1 MSPRPG
7 CDESRARVLRP
18 RSPGFQRRFSAAVGG
33 LLETSNGFT
42 LFDTISTHRHPL
54 IFACGAVGLE
64 GGGTR
69 GEADPPGKGTQAEGA
84 ERGAR
89 SAPSAGSGP
98 AERQLRGSRG
108 RPRPAVSHTRERKGQ
123 RAPLARTLEVLQGRT
138 PAGSA
143 VPDIQS
149 RKFQLNSLPLL
160 PPPVSRSPL
169 ALVSPAPLRK
179 LEVRLIRSVFMF
191 GQSQTQTSLQG
202 THSLSFGL
210 LKSRG
215 DWRK

>member
-1 MSPRPG
+1 MSPPPG

-64 GGGTR
+64 GGGAR

-84 ERGAR
+84 ERGAP
-89 SAPSAGSGP
+89 SAPSAGLRPRRAAAARLPGPTPPCSQSHARKERRKSSPCPDSGGAP
-98 AERQLRGSRG
+98 EPDSRG
-108 RPRPAVSHTRERKGQ
+108 KRCPRHSEH
-123 RAPLARTLEVLQGRT
+123 
-138 PAGSA
+138 
-143 VPDIQS
+143 
-149 RKFQLNSLPLL
+149 FQLNSLPLL

-179 LEVRLIRSVFMF
+179 LRL
-191 GQSQTQTSLQG
+191 G
-202 THSLSFGL
+202 
-210 LKSRG
+210 
-215 DWRK
+215 